1 MEKKKVVIL
10 QKRIKDYRVHLFD
23 GVGELYET
31 TIVGYLDPLIKGD
44 NYSTLKLK
52 HKYWPISLDYI
63 FDKEL
68 HTLLKDADVV
78 IKSTDF
84 RSINN
89 VLLRKA
95 APKAKI
101 IMYGIGVSASYNE
114 HYDEVDESKQY
125 LKMIEKSDAVIFYY
139 DYPKNKYVKQGAN
152 PDKLFAANNTVYVPE
167 FDLNRNPEN
176 ILFIGELYAQ
186 KGVDVL
192 IEQYSKAYQKD
203 KDIPNLLLVG
213 DGAERESLENLVKE
227 KGISSKV
234 TFLGKITDNNELK
247 GIFESSYIC
256 ISPRQAG
263 LSVLKSMAYGVP
275 FVTVENAITG
285 GEIFNIENKKTGLIL
300 KNENEI
306 MDVILDCSKN
316 SDTYYE
322 MGMKAREFYFKH
334 RTMKQMVNVFDE
346 AIQYA
351 LSH

>member
-1 MEKKKVVIL
+1 MKDKKVVIL
-10 QKRIKDYRVHLFD
+10 QKRIKEYRVHLFD
-23 GVGELYET
+23 GIGEKYDT
-31 TIVGYLDPLIKGD
+31 TLVGYLDPLIKGD
-44 NYSTLKLK
+44 NYSVLKLK
-52 HKYWPISLDYI
+52 HKYWPISFDYLI
-63 FDKEL
+63 DKDL
-68 HTLLKDADVV
+68 HALLKDADVV

-89 VLLRKA
+89 TLLHMA

-125 LKMIEKSDAVIFYY
+125 LKMIDKSDAVVFYY
-139 DYPKNKYVKQGAN
+139 DYPKTKYVKQGAD

-167 FDLNRNPEN
+167 FRLIRNPKN

-192 IEQYSKAYQKD
+192 IEQYSLAFQKD
-203 KDIPNLLLVG
+203 NEIPNLLLVG
-213 DGAERESLENLVKE
+213 DGAERKKLENLVNE
-227 KGISSKV
+227 KGLTSKV
-234 TFLGKITDNNELK
+234 SFLGKITDNEALK

-285 GEIFNIENKKTGLIL
+285 GEIFNIKNKQTGLIL
-300 KNENEI
+300 KSENEI

-316 SDTYYE
+316 SETYYE
-322 MGMKAREFYFKH
+322 MGLKAREFYFKY